1 MGAIKS
7 VLHFIT
13 IETSVA
19 RKNLFVLLRCFLC
32 LFACLFFFF
41 FFFFDKHDYAGCHNK
56 SLCVFFLLLDMKL

>member
-32 LFACLFFFF
+32 LFACLFFV
-41 FFFFDKHDYAGCHNK
+41 
-56 SLCVFFLLLDMKL
+56 VFFLTNMTMPGATTNPCVFTFYC

>member
-19 RKNLFVLLRCFLC
+19 RKNFICSTAVFSLFVCLLVF
-32 LFACLFFFF
+32 FLFFFLTNMTMPGATTNPCMF
-41 FFFFDKHDYAGCHNK
+41 SFYC
-56 SLCVFFLLLDMKL
+56 